1 MIVLLQRQLAPYRIS
16 MLNSLSAE
24 LNGELMVMHTR
35 QDPAPGLRW
44 TLAWHQVKFQAIIL
58 PGHRLNVGSGI
69 FELSHHV
76 GRTLDKFRPEAIVL
90 NGWDMH
96 ASWTA
101 LSWAR
106 RRGVPIIAWVA
117 STQTAGKHRDPISDA
132 ARRYFLKH
140 CSAAVVPGIAAE
152 AFVHKFVPSLLC
164 YRVSNAIDEPE
175 LRAMSAPGKNG
186 AALFI
191 GQLSRRKGVDLI
203 LDAAA
208 EILNIFPRLIIAGDG
223 PLRDKVVALAARL
236 PGLEYAGFVEG
247 IDKTR
252 LFERSSAVLAPSRRD
267 PWLMVAAEALV
278 ARRPIVLGPG
288 VGASPDL
295 QPIAGDAI
303 RLMPAATPEDLVD
316 AARQVRDQVV
326 PSSLS
331 EAFRP
336 VEQAAAMAA
345 AFRSTISQQPRR

>member
-1 MIVLLQRQLAPYRIS
+1 MIVLLARQLGPYRIS
-16 MLNSLSAE
+16 VLNNLSEA
-24 LNGELMVMHTR
+24 LNGELMVVHTR
-35 QDPAPGLRW
+35 ADPAPDRQW
-44 TLAWHQVKFQAIIL
+44 TLAWHEVKFQTTTL

-69 FELSHHV
+69 FELSRHV
-76 GRTLDKFRPEAIVL
+76 GSTLAKFRPEAIVL

-117 STQTAGKHRDPISDA
+117 STQAAGKHRGLISNA
-132 ARRYFLKH
+132 ARRFFLEH
-140 CSAAVVPGIAAE
+140 CSAAVVPGVAAE
-152 AFVHKFVPSLLC
+152 AFVHKFIPSLPC

-175 LRAMSAPGKNG
+175 LRTMSAPPKNG

-203 LDAAA
+203 LDAA
-208 EILNIFPRLIIAGDG
+208 EDILNIFPRLIIAGNG
-223 PLRDKVVALAARL
+223 PLRDEVVALAGRL

-247 IDKTR
+247 TDKAR
-252 LFERSSAVLAPSRRD
+252 LFQRSSAVLAPSRKD

-288 VGASPDL
+288 VGAIPDL
-295 QPIAGDAI
+295 QPIAGDAV
-303 RLMPAATPEDLVD
+303 RLMPAATSEDLVN
-316 AARQVRDQVV
+316 AARQVRNQVV

-336 VEQAAAMAA
+336 SEQAIAMAA
-345 AFRSTISQQPRR
+345 AFRSTISRQPLR